1 MQTVPLLHSNLWDI
15 GDPQTVAL
23 QSLLKAHSK
32 QTGIKN
38 CPEQK
43 GLLRQIVRNTFTFFV
58 HNCFCN
64 RPLKFV
70 VHIGP
75 RQWGIGLKGYF
86 LLTCFEFSP
95 QRTGIGSL
103 ARTMNWSALQSPAR
117 GGTRVRDCV
126 I

>member
-23 QSLLKAHSK
+23 QSLLKTHSK

-64 RPLKFV
+64 RPLKFCCRYHIWPTAV
-70 VHIGP
+70 VIKSKENKNVEILGTLKGTVQRDFRPPVFYHSNRPGP
-75 RQWGIGLKGYF
+75 LTNGLK
-86 LLTCFEFSP
+86 
-95 QRTGIGSL
+95 
-103 ARTMNWSALQSPAR
+103 
-117 GGTRVRDCV
+117 
-126 I
+126 